1 MTQDALPPSP
11 DFGEIVEMRHLLD
24 FYVAAGIDCMIDEEA
39 VDRYEL
45 SNQAPPTAS
54 ALASPPSANSALMSG
69 NAAAGPIAGDTAGF
83 GGRIAAPAAIPLDQT
98 QEVQSARHI
107 AAHCDTLG
115 MLREALDGFTACP
128 LKQTAKNLVFGDGNP
143 NAKLM
148 LIGDVPGR
156 DEDLQGLP
164 FVGNVGD
171 LLDRMLASIGLDRTS
186 TYLTNL
192 LPWRPP
198 GNRTPT
204 EAELAM
210 CQPFIERHIELINP
224 DYVVFLGGVC
234 AKQLL
239 DVPQSIMRLRGKWTT
254 YSMGDT
260 NIPALPTFHPG
271 YLMRQPS
278 HKRLTWR
285 DLLLLQ
291 EKLASKTDK
300 SD

>member
-1 MTQDALPPSP
+1 
-11 DFGEIVEMRHLLD
+11 MRHLLD
-24 FYVAAGIDCMIDEEA
+24 FYVAAGIDCMIDDEA

-45 SNQAPPTAS
+45 SNQAQPAATLAVDNVPSGAQTGQAPAPTG
-54 ALASPPSANSALMSG
+54 AN
-69 NAAAGPIAGDTAGF
+69 IGF
-83 GGRIAAPAAIPLDQT
+83 GGGIAAPEAIPLDQT

-107 AAHCDTLG
+107 AAQCDTLEA
-115 MLREALDGFTACP
+115 LKEALDGFTACP

-143 NAKLM
+143 QAKLM

-204 EAELAM
+204 AAELAM
-210 CQPFIERHIELINP
+210 CQPFIERHIELIAP
-224 DYVVFLGGVC
+224 EYIVFLGGVS

-239 DVPQSIMRLRGKWTT
+239 DVTQSIMRLRGKWAT
-254 YSMGDT
+254 YAVGDT
-260 NIPALPTFHPG
+260 EVPALPTFHPG

-278 HKRLTWR
+278 HKRLAWR

-291 EKLASKTDK
+291 EKLAIKAD
-300 SD
+300 

>member
-1 MTQDALPPSP
+1 MTQDAPPPSP

-45 SNQAPPTAS
+45 SNQPQPSTPIKSSNAPTGA
-54 ALASPPSANSALMSG
+54 ALAP
-69 NAAAGPIAGDTAGF
+69 AAGPMPGEVASF

-98 QEVQSARHI
+98 QEVQSARQI
-107 AAHCDTLG
+107 AAHCDTLE
-115 MLREALDGFTACP
+115 MLKEALDGFTACP
-128 LKQTAKNLVFGDGNP
+128 LKQTAKSLVFGDGNP
-143 NAKLM
+143 DAKLM

-260 NIPALPTFHPG
+260 SIPALPTFHPG

-291 EKLASKTDK
+291 EKLENKASQ

>member
-1 MTQDALPPSP
+1 MTQDTPASAP

-24 FYVAAGIDCMIDEEA
+24 FYVAAGIDCMIDDEA

-45 SNQAPPTAS
+45 SNQVAPVAS
-54 ALASPPSANSALMSG
+54 TVSDAAPNAPAGQPS
-69 NAAAGPIAGDTAGF
+69 GPGGPAPSTTTGF
-83 GGRIAAPAAIPLDQT
+83 GGRIAVPEAIPLDQT
-98 QEVQSARHI
+98 PEVQSARHI
-107 AAHCDTLG
+107 AAQCDTLEA
-115 MLREALDGFTACP
+115 LREALDGFTACP

-143 NAKLM
+143 EAKLM

-171 LLDRMLASIGLDRTS
+171 LLDRMLSSIGLDRTS

-210 CQPFIERHIELINP
+210 CQPFIARHIELINP
-224 DYVVFLGGVC
+224 DYVVFLGGVA

-239 DVPQSIMRLRGKWTT
+239 DVTQSIMRLRGKWAS
-254 YSMGDT
+254 YSVGDT
-260 NIPALPTFHPG
+260 DIPALPTFHPG

-278 HKRLTWR
+278 HKRLAWR

-291 EKLASKTDK
+291 EKLEKKAD
-300 SD
+300 

>member
-1 MTQDALPPSP
+1 
-11 DFGEIVEMRHLLD
+11 MRHLLD

-45 SNQAPPTAS
+45 SNQAPPTAV
-54 ALASPPSANSALMSG
+54 LAPGNGPARGHIDPPSSPIGNSSG
-69 NAAAGPIAGDTAGF
+69 TIIGF
-83 GGRIAAPAAIPLDQT
+83 GARIAAPEAIPLDQT
-98 QEVQSARHI
+98 PEVQSARHI
-107 AAHCDTLG
+107 AAQCDTLDA
-115 MLREALDGFTACP
+115 LKEALDGFTACP

-143 NAKLM
+143 QAKLM

-204 EAELAM
+204 DAELAM
-210 CQPFIERHIELINP
+210 CQPFITRHIELINP
-224 DYVVFLGGVC
+224 KYVVFLGGVC

-239 DVPQSIMRLRGKWTT
+239 DVSQSIMRLRGKWAT
-254 YSMGDT
+254 YSVGD
-260 NIPALPTFHPG
+260 NKIPALPTLHPG
-271 YLMRQPS
+271 YLLRQPA
-278 HKRLTWR
+278 HKRLAWR

-291 EKLASKTDK
+291 EKLAEKAD
-300 SD
+300 

>member
-1 MTQDALPPSP
+1 
-11 DFGEIVEMRHLLD
+11 MRHLLD
-24 FYVAAGIDCMIDEEA
+24 FYVAAGIDCMIDDEA

-45 SNQAPPTAS
+45 SNRAQPVAT
-54 ALASPPSANSALMSG
+54 LASG
-69 NAAAGPIAGDTAGF
+69 NAPAGAQIGQLPASAGGVSSATTGF
-83 GGRIAAPAAIPLDQT
+83 GGRIAAPEAIPLDQT
-98 QEVQSARHI
+98 PEVQSARHI
-107 AAHCDTLG
+107 AAQCDTLDA
-115 MLREALDGFTACP
+115 LKEALDGFTACP

-143 NAKLM
+143 QAKLM

-164 FVGNVGD
+164 FVGNVGE
-171 LLDRMLASIGLDRTS
+171 LLDRMLAAIGLDRTT
-186 TYLTNL
+186 TYLANL

-210 CQPFIERHIELINP
+210 CQPFIARHIELISP
-224 DYVVFLGGVC
+224 EYIVFLGGVS

-239 DVPQSIMRLRGKWTT
+239 DVSQSIMRLRGKWTT
-254 YSMGDT
+254 YTVGDT
-260 NIPALPTFHPG
+260 EIPALPTLHPG
-271 YLMRQPS
+271 YLLRQPS
-278 HKRLTWR
+278 HKRLAWR

-291 EKLASKTDK
+291 EKLENK